1 MRPGTTSSTP
11 AEWAPGWP
19 SSTRIPATAGWWP
32 TSGSSPMG
40 MSSGACGSTRPGCRA
55 EMPPA
60 TPTASAGNVWGDGR
74 STELSAMNGHAVVH
88 PTAPGTWAH
97 VLVVLPAPVLAGA
110 GLVAAATVAGAWL
123 ARRRPGQRQIWFAA
137 AAGALLIVAG
147 LHLLPDAWAT
157 ARATG
162 IWPPLVLVAGA
173 AGFAVA
179 GLATRA
185 GCGCREHQE
194 QASGAATAAALAVH
208 RFLEGAAVALAGS
221 AAVALALAAHAFGEG
236 LATGALLG
244 GQPRHRVAG
253 WLALMCLSP
262 VIGAAAT
269 GTFPVPAAAEPLLL
283 ALAAQVSLR
292 AAFRGLR
299 PARLLLSR
307 PAATTT
313 MAAIITALAVHAAG

>member
-1 MRPGTTSSTP
+1 MK
-11 AEWAPGWP
+11 
-19 SSTRIPATAGWWP
+19 
-32 TSGSSPMG
+32 
-40 MSSGACGSTRPGCRA
+40 
-55 EMPPA
+55 
-60 TPTASAGNVWGDGR
+60 
-74 STELSAMNGHAVVH
+74 GHAVVH
-88 PTAPGTWAH
+88 ATSAAGWEDVP
-97 VLVVLPAPVLAGA
+97 VVLPGPLLAGA
-110 GLVAAATVAGAWL
+110 GLVAAATVTGAWL

-147 LHLLPDAWAT
+147 LHLLPDAWA
-157 ARATG
+157 AGRAAG
-162 IWPPLVLVAGA
+162 IWPPLVPMAAV

-208 RFLEGAAVALAGS
+208 RFLEGAALALAGS

-244 GQPRHRVAG
+244 GQPRRRAAG

-262 VIGAAAT
+262 VIGAAAADS
-269 GTFPVPAAAEPLLL
+269 FPVPAAAEPVLL
-283 ALAAQVSLR
+283 ALATGVLAQAARVSLR

-313 MAAIITALAVHAAG
+313 VAAIVTALAVHAAG